1 MNISL
6 GNSIEPSVPPMLG
19 GRNGSLSDRMQTSSI
34 LPTNQGSG
42 ISKQADL
49 SKISS
54 IIGSDSHVSSA
65 FDDLKKLSSSGL
77 LPNLVVKKAT
87 EKVVP
92 KPVTTET
99 LTDPS
104 PAAASSNEVKEKV
117 TPTKKRRPRKKWK
130 KPKDKPNRP
139 LSAYNLFFQ
148 QERALM
154 LGNGNGSAPK
164 EDAKEAEVEERSE
177 ASGDNNSPAKR
188 RIHRKTHGKVGFAE
202 MARSIGAKWKSLP
215 DTDKEVF
222 VKQASKEKERYAKE
236 LSLWKE
242 QQKRKEQQQQEMA
255 NSIAASNARDDANQ
269 SNGADA
275 FADSATKQR
284 LALLQDVT
292 RGSTDLNTINI
303 LRALQGQ
310 QQQQQQQQSQQ
321 QLGSESNNNNNTKSY
336 PNAAEASANAIFQQ
350 FQGML
355 SQQQP
360 QPSQLNPFLLSQQG
374 GMLGGNDMQS
384 PSSLSLAEQLQ
395 LNTVAQQRMQLERLQ
410 MQQLLLQNQL
420 AMSNVAAQAP
430 VGSNNPSFDML
441 QQQMNQMNQQ
451 FQPNNNIG
459 NGNQLNF
466 MNNKQRP

>member
-6 GNSIEPSVPPMLG
+6 GNGIEPSVPPMLG
-19 GRNGSLSDRMQTSSI
+19 GRNGSLADRMQTSPM
-34 LPTNQGSG
+34 LHNNEGGG

-54 IIGSDSHVSSA
+54 IIGGDSSTSSG
-65 FDDLKKLSSSGL
+65 FDDLKKLNSGGL
-77 LPNLVVKKAT
+77 FPILATKKAT
-87 EKVVP
+87 EKVEKVA
-92 KPVTTET
+92 KPATTEN
-99 LTDPS
+99 LNNRS
-104 PAAASSNEVKEKV
+104 SASSKEVEEKV
-117 TPTKKRRPRKKWK
+117 TVTKKRRPRKKWK

-154 LGNGNGSAPK
+154 LGNGNPPK
-164 EDAKEAEVEERSE
+164 EDPTEVEVEESSE
-177 ASGDNNSPAKR
+177 TSGDNSASAKR

-202 MARSIGAKWKSLP
+202 MARSIGSKWKSLP
-215 DTDKEVF
+215 DSDKEVF

-242 QQKRKEQQQQEMA
+242 QQKVKEQQQQEMA
-255 NSIAASNARDDANQ
+255 NSIAASNAHNDSNQ
-269 SNGADA
+269 SNGVDA

-292 RGSTDLNTINI
+292 RGNTDLSTINI

-310 QQQQQQQQSQQ
+310 QQQQQQHQPQQ
-321 QLGSESNNNNNTKSY
+321 QLGSDSNSNNLKSY

-350 FQGML
+350 FQGLL

-360 QPSQLNPFLLSQQG
+360 QPTHLNPFLLASQG
-374 GMLGGNDMQS
+374 GVSGGNDMT
-384 PSSLSLAEQLQ
+384 PTSSLSLAEQLQ

-410 MQQLLLQNQL
+410 MQQLLLQNQM

-430 VGSNNPSFDML
+430 VSNNPSLDML
-441 QQQMNQMNQQ
+441 QQQMNQQ
-451 FQPNNNIG
+451 FQPNNVG

-466 MNNKQRP
+466 FPNQQRP

>member
-6 GNSIEPSVPPMLG
+6 GNGIEPSVPPMLG
-19 GRNGSLSDRMQTSSI
+19 RNGSLADRMQTSSI
-34 LPTNQGSG
+34 LHTNEGSG

-54 IIGSDSHVSSA
+54 IIGGDSHSSG
-65 FDDLKKLSSSGL
+65 FDDLKKLSSGGL
-77 LPNLVVKKAT
+77 LPNLAVKKSV
-87 EKVVP
+87 EKVV
-92 KPVTTET
+92 KPVINTTEN
-99 LTDPS
+99 LIDPS
-104 PAAASSNEVKEKV
+104 PAAASKEVEAEAKV
-117 TPTKKRRPRKKWK
+117 TVTKKRRPRKKWK

-154 LGNGNGSAPK
+154 LRAGNPPPEDMK
-164 EDAKEAEVEERSE
+164 EGEVEESSE
-177 ASGDNNSPAKR
+177 TSGDNNGPAIKR

-202 MARSIGAKWKSLP
+202 MARSIGAKWKALP
-215 DTDKEVF
+215 DSDKEVF

-236 LSLWKE
+236 LALWKE
-242 QQKRKEQQQQEMA
+242 QQKLKEQQQQEMA
-255 NSIAASNARDDANQ
+255 NSIAASNARNDSNR
-269 SNGADA
+269 SNGVDA

-292 RGSTDLNTINI
+292 RGSTDLSTINI

-310 QQQQQQQQSQQ
+310 QQQPQQQQQ
-321 QLGSESNNNNNTKSY
+321 QLGSENNNNSNNVKSY

-350 FQGML
+350 FQGLL

-360 QPSQLNPFLLSQQG
+360 QPTQLNPFLLSPPG
-374 GMLGGNDMQS
+374 GVSGGNDMQS

-430 VGSNNPSFDML
+430 VSNNPSLDML
-441 QQQMNQMNQQ
+441 QQQMNQQ
-451 FQPNNNIG
+451 FQPNNVG

-466 MNNKQRP
+466 LPNQQRP

>member
-19 GRNGSLSDRMQTSSI
+19 RNGSLADRMQTSSM
-34 LPTNQGSG
+34 LATNASSG
-42 ISKQADL
+42 LSKQADL
-49 SKISS
+49 SKISG
-54 IIGSDSHVSSA
+54 IIGGDSSSSA
-65 FDDLKKLSSSGL
+65 GFDDLKKLSSGGL
-77 LPNLVVKKAT
+77 LPSLPVKKTT
-87 EKVVP
+87 EKVVV
-92 KPVTTET
+92 KLATTEGRN
-99 LTDPS
+99 DAS
-104 PAAASSNEVKEKV
+104 PATASKKVKEKV
-117 TPTKKRRPRKKWK
+117 TVTKKRRPRKKWK

-154 LGNGNGSAPK
+154 LGNGNPPK
-164 EDAKEAEVEERSE
+164 EETVEVEEE
-177 ASGDNNSPAKR
+177 TFDDKNTPAKR

-215 DTDKEVF
+215 DSDREVF

-236 LSLWKE
+236 LAVWKE
-242 QQKRKEQQQQEMA
+242 LQKMKERQQQEMA
-255 NSIAASNARDDANQ
+255 HSMAASNSHNDSNQ
-269 SNGADA
+269 SNGFDS
-275 FADSATKQR
+275 FTDSAAKQR
-284 LALLQDVT
+284 LTLLQDAT
-292 RGSTDLNTINI
+292 RGSNDLSTINL

-310 QQQQQQQQSQQ
+310 QQQQQ
-321 QLGSESNNNNNTKSY
+321 LGSENSSSNNNMKSY

-350 FQGML
+350 FQGLL

-360 QPSQLNPFLLSQQG
+360 QPSQLNSFLMSSAG
-374 GMLGGNDMQS
+374 GVSAGNDMQ

-420 AMSNVAAQAP
+420 AMSNVTAQAP
-430 VGSNNPSFDML
+430 VSNNPSLDML

-451 FQPNNNIG
+451 FQPNNVG
-459 NGNQLNF
+459 NGNRDFSQLNF
-466 MNNKQRP
+466 LPNQQRP